1 MHELSIAKNLIEMA
15 ASAASDVG
23 AVRVYQLRL
32 QIGPMAG
39 VVSDAL
45 LFCFDIAAQG
55 TVVEGATLA
64 IETLPIIIHCAACDR
79 DTELPTIQR
88 FRCPNCDSSAIH
100 IIQGRELELVSI
112 EIEELS

>member
-15 ASAASDVG
+15 ETAADDAG
-23 AVRVYQLRL
+23 ATRVTQLYL
-32 QIGPMAG
+32 QIGQMSG

-64 IETLPIIIHCAACDR
+64 IDTLPIIIHCAACDR
-79 DTELPTIQR
+79 DAELPTIQR
-88 FRCPNCDSSAIH
+88 FRCPNCDSPRVNIV
-100 IIQGRELELVSI
+100 QGRELELVSI
-112 EIEELS
+112 QVE